1 MKRTFEREI
10 KLSAGAGFALPRELG
25 DPLAPRSFSSIY
37 HDTPDHRLAASGF
50 TLRYRAEHGSGAWQL
65 KLPRN
70 GDRLELELPGSPESV
85 PPPFGDLLAATT
97 RGRPLAPVATLDT
110 TRQGIIVRDSGRDLA
125 EVVIDEV
132 VVSRS
137 GRRVSRMDEL
147 EVELVDGDDASL
159 QRIERALRAA
169 GALDADERPKLF
181 RALGLVRPEGRP
193 PRRKAKPMK
202 HLTTMLEAQFR
213 AILLH
218 DPGTRLGSDPEELH
232 QHRVAIR
239 RLRALLQAAK
249 PMLDPDWVK
258 ELRRELAWAGRA
270 LGEVRDLDVL
280 LGHLDQDAQHLP
292 VEQRHAFDSLT
303 VAITARREQARE
315 RMLKTLRA
323 QRYMRL
329 LDRLEGE
336 LVAPPSGDQQPSLE
350 RIAADQFERLAH
362 EMAELGPDPADKAL
376 HDARKTTKRARYAA
390 ELAERSRGRKATKFI
405 DATKQLQDV
414 LGDHQDAAV
423 AERTIRELAVGAT
436 SQAAFA
442 AGMLAERQRE
452 RRRVARAAYPRA
464 WKSVDKRGRAAW
476 S

>member
-1 MKRTFEREI
+1 MKRTIEREI
-10 KLSAGAGFALPRELG
+10 KLRAGAGFALPRELG
-25 DPLAPRSFSSIY
+25 DPLAPRSFSSTY
-37 HDTPDHRLAASGF
+37 HDTSDHRLAASGF

-137 GRRVSRMDEL
+137 GRRVSRIDEL

-181 RALGLVRPEGRP
+181 RALGLVRPEGKP
-193 PRRKAKPMK
+193 PRRKAKPIN
-202 HLTTMLEAQFR
+202 HLTAMLEAQYR
-213 AILLH
+213 AILQH

-249 PMLDPDWVK
+249 PMLDAEWVK
-258 ELRRELAWAGRA
+258 DVRRELAWAGGA

-292 VEQRHAFDSLT
+292 VEQRHAFDSADRGHH
-303 VAITARREQARE
+303 VATRRGAQTDAEDAP
-315 RMLKTLRA
+315 RA
-323 QRYMRL
+323 
-329 LDRLEGE
+329 
-336 LVAPPSGDQQPSLE
+336 
-350 RIAADQFERLAH
+350 
-362 EMAELGPDPADKAL
+362 AL
-376 HDARKTTKRARYAA
+376 HAPARPP
-390 ELAERSRGRKATKFI
+390 
-405 DATKQLQDV
+405 
-414 LGDHQDAAV
+414 
-423 AERTIRELAVGAT
+423 
-436 SQAAFA
+436 
-442 AGMLAERQRE
+442 
-452 RRRVARAAYPRA
+452 RRRT
-464 WKSVDKRGRAAW
+464 GRAANRRP
-476 S
+476 